1 MKKNLI
7 FVLLIFI
14 SQYTSIKAQN
24 TCLTRYLQMPL
35 KERTTDSVFCWV
47 DTCKKVILN
56 EYEYQY
62 KTNSECDMK
71 EYALSGDTMKVLA
84 GQPNAFI
91 LLVEEIERKDND
103 SLSFDLRIEE
113 RPNPRAVPSSTEI
126 MGVIVANDTMYLGS
140 GIMDKPQRV
149 KHFYYT
155 YPYLGTDEGEHLS
168 AKYIVKNPNANH
180 FKVKIKYYK
189 DYPCF
194 IYDYR
199 FAIST
204 SSSLVSLY
212 YLQNGSNLIRY
223 STAID
228 GTKKVI
234 HYIKTP

>member
-7 FVLLIFI
+7 VVLLIFI
-14 SQYTSIKAQN
+14 SQFTSIKAQN
-24 TCLTRYLQMPL
+24 TCLTRYLRMPL
-35 KERTTDSVFCWV
+35 KERTTDSIFCWV

-56 EYEYQY
+56 EYQY

-84 GQPNAFI
+84 GRPNAFI
-91 LLVEEIERKDND
+91 LLVEEVERKDND
-103 SLSFDLRIEE
+103 SLSFDLHIEE
-113 RPNPRAVPSSTEI
+113 RPNPHAALSSTEI
-126 MGVIVANDTMYLGS
+126 MGIIIANDTINYFGS
-140 GIMDKPQRV
+140 GIMYKLQKV
-149 KHFYYT
+149 KYFYYT

-168 AKYIVKNPNANH
+168 AEYIVKNPNANH

-199 FAIST
+199 FTIST
-204 SSSLVSLY
+204 SSSLISLY

-223 STAID
+223 STAKD